1 MIHSGAKFVQSKR
14 LNIHCLVCLSVCLST
29 RLNWY
34 KYFFLRYDANSKM
47 RIVSKRQLNWYICCA
62 FVQSKHFSK
71 KFIQL
76 HALHLAINN
85 NQVFRC
91 LMDGW
96 FCSGI
101 YHKQY
106 IFTLNISCVRFLA
119 LKALLIFV
127 QLITKA
133 VEQSSLL

>member
-1 MIHSGAKFVQSKR
+1 MSK
-14 LNIHCLVCLSVCLST
+14 ICLKQVFKYPLPGLSVCLSQYLAKCT
-29 RLNWY
+29 
-34 KYFFLRYDANSKM
+34 FFFFQYDANSKM
-47 RIVSKRQLNWYICCA
+47 RIVSKKAMKLIYLFA

-76 HALHLAINN
+76 HALHLATNN

-91 LMDGW
+91 FGW
-96 FCSGI
+96 LILLTNISQT
-101 YHKQY
+101 YV
-106 IFTLNISCVRFLA
+106 FTLNISCVRFLA

>member
-1 MIHSGAKFVQSKR
+1 MAHSWAKFVLSKC
-14 LNIHCLVCLSVCLST
+14 LNIHCLVCLSVSLST
-29 RLNWY
+29 RLNTSTFSFNMMPITKWE
-34 KYFFLRYDANSKM
+34 LLA
-47 RIVSKRQLNWYICCA
+47 KRQLNWYICCA

-76 HALHLAINN
+76 NALHLAINN

-96 FCSGI
+96 FCSRI